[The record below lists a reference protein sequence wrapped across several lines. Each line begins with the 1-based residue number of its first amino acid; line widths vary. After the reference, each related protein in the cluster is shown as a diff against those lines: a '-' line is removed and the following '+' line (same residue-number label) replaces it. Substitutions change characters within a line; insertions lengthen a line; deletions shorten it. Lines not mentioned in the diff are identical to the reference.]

1 LYVSAVP
8 LIVYVLPPTA
18 TFVGV
23 YSVRSVLLQPE
34 EKTGDDVLLVELGL
48 DFAVEDVLVKLE
60 V

>member
-1 LYVSAVP
+1 M
-8 LIVYVLPPTA
+8 A
-18 TFVGV
+18 TSVRV